1 MIWWGRTWIL
11 DPISWLQFQLP
22 SASWLM
28 GFYFTLFWF
37 HWDMVRYMIRITIL
51 ESMSSSCHT
60 QGICSS
66 RYHPADQLR
75 GSTGP
80 AQCPCWSGF
89 GIYLLVLCLGSF
101 CFLFFLFLFPKL
113 TQWFP
118 LLLCCGAM
126 SELTIKSYCTS
137 NKA

>member
-66 RYHPADQLR
+66 RYHSADQLR

-89 GIYLLVLCLGSF
+89 AYLPLGALPRL
-101 CFLFFLFLFPKL
+101 FLFFVFSFSFSKIDAVVSPAFVLWGHVR
-113 TQWFP
+113 T
-118 LLLCCGAM
+118 
-126 SELTIKSYCTS
+126 
-137 NKA
+137 NH